1 MRDMRIWM
9 KIEDLEKDLKDEVK
23 EDVNCNWVEVLEKG
37 CSNELKEDWKV
48 EWLRI
53 EDWSE

>member
-23 EDVNCNWVEVLEKG
+23 EDVNCNWVAVLEKG